1 MADYSIT
8 AVVRRAV
15 YSGSAGRGPY
25 SFSFPVLTETDLAV
39 YIDGTLKTRTTHWTA
54 TISSTDGTG
63 SITFTSAVTAPTGSN
78 IITIVGARS
87 IERTTDFVT
96 AGDLLAS
103 SLNTELD
110 SQTIFNQ
117 QVSEDA
123 GRAIKAPV
131 YDPST
136 IDMTLPAK
144 ATRASKILGFDA
156 DGEPETDI
164 ATTGLSA
171 LSAVASEIAILG
183 TTAAV
188 ADMAILGTA
197 DVVSDMNTLATADV
211 VADMNTLA
219 SADFVSD
226 LNTLATSDIVTDM
239 NLLATSANVTAMGL
253 LGTSANVTVMGLLG
267 TSANVTAMGL
277 LGTSAVVTDMD
288 LLGTTANVTAMGL
301 LGVSGVITNMGL
313 LGVSAVITDMDL
325 LGTSANVTAM
335 GLLGT
340 SANVTAMG
348 LLGTSANVT
357 AMGLLGVSANVTAM
371 GLLGVSAVI
380 TDMGILGTSAN
391 VTAMSTCADN
401 IAGVNSFADRYRV
414 ASSDPSS
421 SLDEGDLVY
430 NTTTNALKYYNGS
443 AWTSIA
449 VNTDINVKVS
459 SNDSTAGYL
468 NGKLVA
474 GEGIDLTENSDG
486 SDETLTIAGEDA
498 STSNKGVASFH
509 SDNFSVSSG
518 AVTIKDQGVALA
530 EIVNVSATDKILGRS
545 SSGAGTI
552 EEIDCTA
559 AGRALLDDANASAQ
573 RTTLGLAIGSD
584 VQAFDSDTCKL
595 DATANFG
602 DNIVQ
607 RPILKDYGETHNAIG
622 DTGGGSDTIDLE
634 SGNVV
639 SATVS
644 TGTQTF
650 VFSNPTASTNCC
662 SFMLILTNGGSQTV
676 NWPGSVDWAGGTAPS
691 LTASGTDILVFTTV
705 NGGTLWHGAVASTDS
720 K

>member
-313 LGVSAVITDMDL
+313 LGVSAVI
-325 LGTSANVTAM
+325 
-335 GLLGT
+335 
-340 SANVTAMG
+340 TAMG

>member
-288 LLGTTANVTAMGL
+288 LLGT
-301 LGVSGVITNMGL
+301 
-313 LGVSAVITDMDL
+313 SAVVTDMDL
-325 LGTSANVTAM
+325 LATSANVTAM
-335 GLLGT
+335 GHLGT